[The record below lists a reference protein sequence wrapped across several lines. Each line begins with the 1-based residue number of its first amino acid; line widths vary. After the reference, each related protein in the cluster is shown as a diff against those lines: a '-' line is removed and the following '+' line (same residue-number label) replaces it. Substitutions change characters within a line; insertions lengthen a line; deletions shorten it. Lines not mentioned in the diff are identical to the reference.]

1 MRRGLSVALAAS
13 LAIHA
18 LALLMPQADV
28 AHEADPP
35 PLMAELRPAPMPPP
49 VLADRAA
56 APSSASAKPPRPEK
70 ARRMSKP
77 RQAPPRAASAE
88 PVNSVPAVESYAL
101 AAPSDTPSQAGVAR
115 AAEDGTTPAATS
127 PEAEAAGRAVE
138 AARPAAVSPRLPP
151 RGLIRYRVDRGDAN
165 FAIGYAEHRWTIA
178 DGRYRLTSVA
188 ETTGLVWLFKSVRIE
203 MESRGRLT
211 DSGLQ
216 PQVFSVRRN
225 GQPGRER
232 ADFDWDAM
240 RVRVGEGDA
249 LPLDDGAQDLL
260 SFNYQLGYLADA
272 GAVDRLPI
280 ATGKK
285 YEVYRLEVIGDEEL
299 ELPSGAMR
307 TVHLRAPGTSSR
319 DSTELWLAYEYL
331 LLPVKI
337 RYLDAQGAAY
347 VQVATRIL
355 VGDDAADPA
364 TAESA
369 DDPRP
374 QPVNE

>member
-1 MRRGLSVALAAS
+1 MRYGLSVALAAS

-35 PLMAELRPAPMPPP
+35 PLMAELRPAPMPAA
-49 VLADRAA
+49 VA
-56 APSSASAKPPRPEK
+56 APPAAPWSSSAQPPRPQPV
-70 ARRMSKP
+70 RRMSKP
-77 RQAPPRAASAE
+77 RQAQPRAASAE
-88 PVNSVPAVESYAL
+88 PVISVPAAESYAL
-101 AAPSDTPSQAGVAR
+101 AAPSDAPSRAEAFD
-115 AAEDGTTPAATS
+115 AAEDGAAPAAMS

-138 AARPAAVSPRLPP
+138 AARPAAVAPRLPP

-240 RVRVGEGDA
+240 SVRVGERDA
-249 LPLDDGAQDLL
+249 LPLDEGAQDLL

-307 TVHLRAPGTSSR
+307 TVHLRAPATNSR

-355 VGDDAADPA
+355 VGDD
-364 TAESA
+364 EA
-369 DDPRP
+369 DDPVATEPATDVR
-374 QPVNE
+374 